1 MGAGS
6 GREET
11 TRRADERL
19 TIREATRVRS
29 KLIFALLAIAAIGL
43 ILIARGRSQRK
54 DSAAATKVEMADKAA
69 TGEGSQPMEFSLSA
83 NDDEGFDLPEREEI
97 RQKRKLT
104 PGTNVFVVGVEDF
117 GVDTDHTHVFVI
129 GIDGKVKVET
139 ADTDTAEVLIV
150 RSARNREDLQSQKVE
165 ISPSYNRDKEDLR
178 IYVGGDRPPDSRHSV
193 KRRVLKEIG
202 VPAGDDRSPDS
213 LPEIRQ
219 RVVLRLPRQAG
230 LEIREIGG
238 DVTIGGVG
246 GHLRI
251 AEVTGNV
258 RASRATGPIEVS
270 EVNGDIDITCAP
282 LTGAR
287 IDIGY
292 EVNGNVDLYFEGE
305 VNADLNAWNVIGAI
319 KPDFPKVEIGRTERG
334 WWWASLKA
342 RIGNGGSVIQ
352 VHDVNGNVT
361 LSKAGNRDAP
371 VLKAAAKSEQR
382 HTK

>member
-1 MGAGS
+1 M
-6 GREET
+6 
-11 TRRADERL
+11 
-19 TIREATRVRS
+19 
-29 KLIFALLAIAAIGL
+29 
-43 ILIARGRSQRK
+43 LIARGRSERK
-54 DSAAATKVEMADKAA
+54 DGAAA
-69 TGEGSQPMEFSLSA
+69 TGEGSQAAEFSLSS

-104 PGTNVFVVGVEDF
+104 PGTNVFVVGIEDF

-150 RSARNREDLQSQKVE
+150 RSARKREDLQRQKLE

-202 VPAGDDRSPDS
+202 APARDNPSPDA

-238 DVTIGGVG
+238 DVTVGGVG
-246 GHLRI
+246 GHLKI
-251 AEVTGNV
+251 AEITGNV
-258 RASRATGPIEVS
+258 RASRVAGPV
-270 EVNGDIDITCAP
+270 EVNVVNGAIDMTFAP
-282 LTGAR
+282 LKGAG
-287 IDIGY
+287 IGIGY
-292 EVNGNVDLYFEGE
+292 DVNGNVDLRFEGE
-305 VNADLNAWNVIGAI
+305 VNADLNAWNVIGDI
-319 KPDFPKVEIGRTERG
+319 KPDFPKVEARRTERG

-342 RIGNGGSVIQ
+342 RIGNGGSIIE

-361 LSKAGNRDAP
+361 LSKAENRDAS
-371 VLKAAAKSEQR
+371 VSKAAAK
-382 HTK
+382 